1 MRPTQI
7 RPVQRLVR
15 EPDLKPASALL
26 LAELDDGEAR
36 AVDCD
41 GVSDVTVRQDG
52 RRIPD
57 GERASACITDNVGH
71 CPKMFNLQMF
81 GELDVSGVTKAAA
94 YQTCEHCGMAC

>member
-26 LAELDDGEAR
+26 FAELDDGEAR

-41 GVSDVTVRQDG
+41 GVTDMAVSQD
-52 RRIPD
+52 RRGVGD
-57 GERASACITDNVGH
+57 DERAPARVERDVDDGSEV
-71 CPKMFNLQMF
+71 FNLCV
-81 GELDVSGVTKAAA
+81 GCD
-94 YQTCEHCGMAC
+94 